1 MKTALAVVV
10 AALLAVFATAS
21 DVASRVTPVEKVLE
35 LLKGMLAKSEEGKHA
50 EATQWAAYKQFCS
63 NTEAGKQDRVKATN
77 VKIESLE
84 ADMLFFDAEVDRL
97 SGEIKGHE
105 ADLVDYKKSSTS
117 ATDVRGDERKS
128 YMALH
133 QDYSESVTAIAK
145 AIEVMKKQDYDRPQA
160 AALLQRVA
168 AAAPAKARHA
178 IEVFLEADGDDLS
191 LVGEPGEANAYEFQS
206 GGIVEMLKELSD
218 KFVSKRTELEKEEME
233 KAHKYN
239 MLALDLQNSMAAAKH
254 EIAKKSETMSN
265 NKQGIA
271 DAKSQHKQLSATRDD
286 DVAFLEELHTT
297 CNQKAADFSS
307 REELRAAEITALG
320 KAIDILAG
328 SAVKGAAET
337 HLPSLLGKG
346 GSVAKTAAKALV
358 QTRSL
363 RKASASAQEQA
374 ALFLQGASERLGS
387 SILFAVSIKVKDDVF
402 DKVKKMIQDLIVR
415 LEAEAAEEAD
425 HKKWCDEELGS
436 NEKTRTE
443 KSSQIEALTSTIDE
457 LGTRVAQLKRTIA
470 EHSKAIS
477 ELTASMAAALDLREK
492 EKAENEDTIAE
503 AVGAQEAVSNAI
515 QVLQD
520 FYQEASKATS
530 LVQSRASAKAPPI
543 FDKPFTG
550 QQSESGN
557 VIAFLQV
564 IQSDFARLESQTQGS
579 EEAAQSE
586 YDTFMSN
593 AGTDKSQKETDVGEA
608 KDELDQKQI
617 DLETAKNDIELA
629 HTELDTALEY
639 YDKLKPS
646 CISANT
652 EASSE
657 ERIKRREQELGTLR
671 EALSILEGESLG
683 PGQGGPQSL
692 YSSTQGGN
700 VGMDIGVTAN

>member
-1 MKTALAVVV
+1 MKTAVAAVV
-10 AALLAVFATAS
+10 AALLVVFATAS
-21 DVASRVTPVEKVLE
+21 DVAASSRVTPVEKVLE
-35 LLKGMLAKSEEGKHA
+35 LLKGMLAKAEEGKKA

-63 NTEAGKQDRVKATN
+63 DTEAGKQDRVKATN

-84 ADMLFFDAEVDRL
+84 ADMLFFDSEVDRL

-105 ADLVDYKKSSTS
+105 ADLVAYNASLSS
-117 ATDVRGDERKS
+117 ATEVRGTERKD

-133 QDYSESVTAIAK
+133 QDYSESVTAVAK
-145 AIEVMKKQDYDRPQA
+145 AIEVLKKQDYNRPQA

-178 IEVFLEADGDDLS
+178 IEAFLEADGDDLS
-191 LVGEPGEANAYEFQS
+191 LVGEPGEAHAYEFQS
-206 GGIVEMLKELSD
+206 GGILEMLKELSD

-233 KAHKYN
+233 RAHKYN
-239 MLALDLQNSMAAAKH
+239 MLALDMQNSMAAAKH
-254 EIAKKSETMSN
+254 EIAKKSETMAN
-265 NKQGIA
+265 NKQAIA
-271 DAKSQHKQLSATRDD
+271 DAKSQHKDLSATRDD

-337 HLPSLLGKG
+337 HLPSLVAKG
-346 GSVAKTAAKALV
+346 GSVARKATTALV

-363 RKASASAQEQA
+363 RKSSAQEKA
-374 ALFLQGASERLGS
+374 ALFLQGASERIGS
-387 SILFAVSIKVKDDVF
+387 SVLFAVSLKVQDDVF
-402 DKVKKMIQDLIVR
+402 AKVKKMIQDLITR

-443 KSSQIEALTSTIDE
+443 KSSQIEGLTSTIDE
-457 LGTRVAQLKRTIA
+457 LGTNVAQLKRTIA

-477 ELTASMAAALDLREK
+477 ELTASMAKAIDLREK
-492 EKAENEDTIAE
+492 ERAENEDTIAE
-503 AVGAQEAVSNAI
+503 AVGAQEAVSQAI

-520 FYQEASKATS
+520 FYQEASKATA
-530 LVQSRASAKAPPI
+530 LVQGRAGAKGPPI
-543 FDKPFTG
+543 FDKPYTG
-550 QQSESGN
+550 QQTESGN

-564 IQSDFARLESQTQGS
+564 IQSDFARLESQTQGA

-586 YDTFMSN
+586 HDTFMSN
-593 AGTDKSQKETDVGEA
+593 AGTDKSQKEKDVSEA
-608 KDELDQKQI
+608 KNDLDQKEI

-629 HTELDTALEY
+629 QTELDSALEY

-652 EASSE
+652 EASSD
-657 ERIKRREQELGTLR
+657 ERIKRREQELASLQ
-671 EALSILEGESLG
+671 EALSILEGNSL
-683 PGQGGPQSL
+683 PAGGPQSL
-692 YSSTQGGN
+692 YSSVNGGN